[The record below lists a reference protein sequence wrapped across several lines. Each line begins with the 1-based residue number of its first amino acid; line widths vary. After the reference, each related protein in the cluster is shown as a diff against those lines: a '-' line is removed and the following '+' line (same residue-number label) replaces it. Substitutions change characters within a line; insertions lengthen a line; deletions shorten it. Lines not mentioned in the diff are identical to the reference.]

1 MFRNVTCV
9 RSNYTR
15 CDENKKEILIKS
27 CNTEQCLSEWRAEE
41 WSECSCTGVQTRFV
55 EKSQSVLLKKKI
67 LSEM

>member
-9 RSNYTR
+9 QSDEET
-15 CDENKKEILIKS
+15 CDENKKETLIKF
-27 CNTEQCLSEWRAEE
+27 CNTEQCLSEWRAEK

-55 EKSQSVLLKKKI
+55 EKSQSVLLKKEI